1 MSRFAAVPKE
11 IEVNYT
17 NRLILIGTV
26 YDSKGIGEF
35 TFFDLFNSTL
45 NECFE
50 DLYLQIGRICEV
62 SKLEPTP
69 LQAFNKANKV
79 WKNII
84 RRCANTYISKYLD
97 KNMFKDHT
105 ISLSEED
112 INKYFNGIYITL
124 ISGLLKKG

>member
-11 IEVNYT
+11 IEVNYA
-17 NRLILIGTV
+17 NRLILIGAV

-50 DLYLQIGRICEV
+50 DLYLQIGRIREV

-112 INKYFNGIYITL
+112 IDKYFNGIYITL